1 MRHCHRVVTI
11 LQGIIKY
18 RLGLCIS
25 RRGGG
30 GGGGGEGF
38 ALCSAESGDQFN
50 WEKLITN
57 LLLPCILPT

>member
-1 MRHCHRVVTI
+1 MHFTE
-11 LQGIIKY
+11 
-18 RLGLCIS
+18 
-25 RRGGG
+25 GG

>member
-1 MRHCHRVVTI
+1 MRHCHRVV
-11 LQGIIKY
+11 LFY
-18 RLGLCIS
+18 RASLNTGWAYAFH
-25 RRGGG
+25 GG